1 MKKSL
6 LFIYFLPFIL
16 WGQSTIE
23 VRYDVKTNF
32 NNLYETTA
40 VLLVD
45 QQNSY
50 YIDNGSVIKNKE
62 LKKQVNDSGEISYF
76 VPESNNRPKTYVDLS
91 KDLLISS
98 ERLFRRNNIIKE
110 KIPKIHWEIKKDT
123 KKIGKFLCQRAKGYF
138 RGRNYNVWF
147 TDQIPLPFGP
157 WKLQGLPGLIL
168 EVKDDKNE
176 VYFRVTKLDFKENV
190 IIPKIPNNEKTI
202 FLKEFITEV
211 IPKEFKALES
221 LMNSKNDDR
230 NTTISLSLFNRNTE
244 KEIIYE
250 WEEQK
255 E

>member
-62 LKKQVNDSGEISYF
+62 LKKQVNDSGEISYI

-110 KIPKIHWEIKKDT
+110 KIH
-123 KKIGKFLCQRAKGYF
+123 C
-138 RGRNYNVWF
+138 N
-147 TDQIPLPFGP
+147 
-157 WKLQGLPGLIL
+157 
-168 EVKDDKNE
+168 
-176 VYFRVTKLDFKENV
+176 
-190 IIPKIPNNEKTI
+190 
-202 FLKEFITEV
+202 
-211 IPKEFKALES
+211 
-221 LMNSKNDDR
+221 
-230 NTTISLSLFNRNTE
+230 
-244 KEIIYE
+244 
-250 WEEQK
+250 
-255 E
+255 